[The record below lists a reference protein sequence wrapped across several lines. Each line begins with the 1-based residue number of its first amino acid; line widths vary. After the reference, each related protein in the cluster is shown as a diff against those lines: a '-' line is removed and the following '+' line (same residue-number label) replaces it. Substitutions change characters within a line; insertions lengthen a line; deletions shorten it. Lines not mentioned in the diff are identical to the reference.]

1 MTEEEKPF
9 VPTLSLVAALVRDFT
24 PRWNSSKLHG
34 QEDHCV
40 YRWENHERLIVARF
54 PFRKH
59 AQAYVKQLNAEEMTT
74 LILHALYNETGT
86 DSLEERTFRIRL
98 TALHME
104 LPTCPDPDMFKTALY
119 PHPKAE

>member
-1 MTEEEKPF
+1 MDETAHYI
-9 VPTLSLVAALVRDFT
+9 PTLSLVAALIRDFT

-59 AQAYVKQLNAEEMTT
+59 AQAYVKQLNAEELLTMT
-74 LILHALYNETGT
+74 LIALYNATGSS
-86 DSLEERTFRIRL
+86 SLEERTFRIRL

-104 LPTCPDPDMFKTALY
+104 LPTCPDPDMFKTQLY
-119 PHPKAE
+119 PFPRGE